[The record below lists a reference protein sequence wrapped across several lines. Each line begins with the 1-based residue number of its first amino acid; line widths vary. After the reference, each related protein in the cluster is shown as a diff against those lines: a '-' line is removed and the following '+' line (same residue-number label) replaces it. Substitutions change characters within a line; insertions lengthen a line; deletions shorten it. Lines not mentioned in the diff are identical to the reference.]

1 MLKDNFVTYSYPIFK
16 PSYNEM
22 NKNEIFHVGVEDFT
36 SKLMQCLI
44 SKNKKM
50 LLLVL
55 LPKFKILYF
64 YLGLKINYMHKR
76 KRQSL

>member
-1 MLKDNFVTYSYPIFK
+1 MLKDNFVTYSYPILK

-44 SKNKKM
+44 SKNKM
-50 LLLVL
+50 LLVL